1 MPYKLN
7 PFTGELDYYQAA
19 PSAYVASVSTT
30 DPSLIVNPTTGAVII
45 YMFNPMFYTYFGG
58 F

>member
-1 MPYKLN
+1 MGGCEPT
-7 PFTGELDYYQAA
+7 PWDS
-19 PSAYVASVSTT
+19 SASGAVSSVSTT
-30 DPSLIVNPTTGAVII
+30 DPSLLVTPTTGAVII

>member
-1 MPYKLN
+1 MAFKFN
-7 PFTGELDYYQAA
+7 PFTGTFDIDG
-19 PSAYVASVSTT
+19 PTTYVASVSTT
-30 DPSLIVNPTTGAVII
+30 DPSLIVTPTTGAVVI